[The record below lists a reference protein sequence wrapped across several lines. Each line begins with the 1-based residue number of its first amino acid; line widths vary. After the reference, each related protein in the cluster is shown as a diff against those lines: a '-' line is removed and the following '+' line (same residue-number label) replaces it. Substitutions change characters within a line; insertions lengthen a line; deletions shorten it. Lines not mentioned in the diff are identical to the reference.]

1 MALWPEYK
9 AGSSLGN
16 MELCSTVDHKASLGP
31 DLCPV
36 GFLLIAL
43 LVEAFLL
50 ITQKSFV
57 KFQVNP
63 INHMNV
69 SYGRI

>member
-16 MELCSTVDHKASLGP
+16 MKLCSTVDHKASLGSR
-31 DLCPV
+31 V
-36 GFLLIAL
+36 FINGIAL
-43 LVEAFLL
+43 LMEAFLL
-50 ITQKSFV
+50 KTQKSFV

-69 SYGRI
+69 SYRRI